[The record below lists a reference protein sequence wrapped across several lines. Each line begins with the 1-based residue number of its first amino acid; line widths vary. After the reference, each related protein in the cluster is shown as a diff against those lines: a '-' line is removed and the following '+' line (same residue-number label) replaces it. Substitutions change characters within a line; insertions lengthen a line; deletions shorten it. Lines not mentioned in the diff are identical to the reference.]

1 MIDENLIRTAG
12 ILVQILTMF
21 LTMGTGIVAE
31 TVNPPIEE
39 PSKPGL
45 SVDVVTLKEH
55 YLPGEIIEYTVKIIN
70 TGDMA
75 LTDLLL
81 TDELLGEKTL
91 EIWM

>member
-1 MIDENLIRTAG
+1 MIDEKFNKNRG

-45 SVDVVTLKEH
+45 V
-55 YLPGEIIEYTVKIIN
+55 
-70 TGDMA
+70 
-75 LTDLLL
+75 
-81 TDELLGEKTL
+81 
-91 EIWM
+91 